1 MPGHRE
7 ERRKGASRWRKIR
20 RAILERDEYR
30 CQIKIMGVCTTIAT
44 QVHHTLG
51 YAVSGDNPAHL
62 VASCAECNGRI
73 GEPKG
78 NDEQP
83 RRTTRW

>member
-7 ERRKGASRWRKIR
+7 GRDRGHRWRRVR
-20 RAILERDEYR
+20 RAVLERDEWR
-30 CQIKIMGVCTTIAT
+30 CQIRIEGVCTTIADT
-44 QVHHTLG
+44 VHHTLG
-51 YAVSGDNPAHL
+51 WAVTGDNPAFL
-62 VASCAECNGRI
+62 VAACKACNLRI

>member
-1 MPGHRE
+1 M
-7 ERRKGASRWRKIR
+7 RRLV
-20 RAILERDEYR
+20 LERDEYR
-30 CQIKIMGVCTTIAT
+30 CQIKIADSCTTIADT
-44 QVHHTLG
+44 VHHTLG
-51 YAVSGDNPAHL
+51 WAITGDNPAFL
-62 VASCAECNGRI
+62 VAACKACNLRI

>member
-1 MPGHRE
+1 MPGHRDG
-7 ERRKGASRWRKIR
+7 RDRGPRWRKIR
-20 RAILERDEYR
+20 RGVLERDEWR
-30 CQIKIMGVCTTIAT
+30 CQIRIADVCTTIAT

-51 YAVSGDNPAHL
+51 WAVTGDNPAFL
-62 VASCAECNGRI
+62 VASCAECNGKI

>member
-1 MPGHRE
+1 MRLFV
-7 ERRKGASRWRKIR
+7 
-20 RAILERDEYR
+20 LERDDHR
-30 CQIKIMGVCTTIAT
+30 CQIRIADCCTTIADT
-44 QVHHTLG
+44 VHHTLG
-51 YAVSGDNPAHL
+51 WAITGDNPAFL
-62 VASCAECNGRI
+62 VAACKACNLRI